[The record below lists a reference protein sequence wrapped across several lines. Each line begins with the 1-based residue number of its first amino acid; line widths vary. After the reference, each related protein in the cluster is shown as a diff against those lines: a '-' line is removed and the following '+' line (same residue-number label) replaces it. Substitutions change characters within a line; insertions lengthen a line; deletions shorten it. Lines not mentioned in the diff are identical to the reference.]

1 MNNAKITAQ
10 HLGRKAVVYLR
21 QSSSRQV
28 RENLES
34 QRLQYALADR
44 ARALGWTEVEIIDS
58 DLGISAAASGGRR
71 PGFEQLVSQVALAEV
86 GAIFSRELSRLSR
99 NDKDWCQLLEVC
111 QLFGT
116 LIGDAEQVYDVNLLD
131 DQLVLGI
138 KGTLSVV
145 ELKVLHS
152 RMRQGLLAKAQR
164 GELFGR
170 LAVGYVLGADGEV
183 LKDPDE
189 RVQQA
194 IALVFQKF
202 RELWSVRQTWV
213 WFHEH
218 GVDLPVQVIDGS
230 GRVRIEWKAPTR
242 PFLQHLLQNP
252 FYAGAYV
259 YGRQARQTV
268 WEDGRLLRKTRR
280 VSSPE
285 QCQVFIREHHAGYI
299 DWESFEHHQRMIRRN
314 SNRSQSQEG
323 QRSVRAGQALLTGL
337 LRCGVCGRRLFVAY
351 QGADGSRPRYFC
363 KAKTAPQGRCVS
375 VGGIGLD
382 QRVSE
387 ELLRVIAA
395 LGAEAGCRA
404 LERFAAPDPE
414 HVALLR
420 HHVEQLTYASQRAF
434 EQYDQVDARNRLV
447 AAELERRW
455 NEKLAEREKARA
467 ALSRAERPAPTL
479 SAADQHRL
487 EELAANFERVW
498 VHAQCPIEIKKKILR
513 TAIEEII
520 VFPVEG
526 TERLRFVIHWNGGV
540 HTEFESAKAKLF
552 LVRPTSGEALDIIR
566 RMAERYGDDQIA
578 AVLNCLG
585 HRTGKGNPWSQQRVG
600 DVRRSYA
607 IAGRARGVPLEGIL
621 NLSQA
626 ARHCD
631 IRPDVIRRLVAIGL
645 LPMTQIVAH
654 APWEIRQAD
663 LEAPAIRTALEH
675 LRRTGRL
682 PVTAAAGGVT
692 PNQKTLF
699 SQNQEV
705 GNERQSD

>member
-1 MNNAKITAQ
+1 MNNAKINAQ
-10 HLGRKAVVYLR
+10 HLSRKAVIYLR
-21 QSSSRQV
+21 QSSGRQV

-44 ARALGWTEVEIIDS
+44 ARAMGWTQVEIIDT
-58 DLGISAAASGGRR
+58 DLGISASASGGRR

-86 GAIFSRELSRLSR
+86 GVIFSRELSRLSR

-116 LIGDAEQVYDVNLLD
+116 LIGDEEQLYDINLLD

-145 ELKVLHS
+145 ELKVLQS
-152 RMRQGLLAKAQR
+152 RMRQGLLAKARR

-170 LAVGYVLGADGEV
+170 LAVGYVLGPDAQV
-183 LKDPDE
+183 VKDPDE
-189 RVQQA
+189 RVRES
-194 IALVFQKF
+194 IALVFHKF
-202 RELWSVRQTWV
+202 RELWSVRQTFV
-213 WFHEH
+213 WFHEQ
-218 GVDLPVQVIDGS
+218 GVDLPVHVIDGS
-230 GRVRIEWKAPTR
+230 GRVHLGWKAPSR

-259 YGRQARQTV
+259 YGVQRRQTV
-268 WEDGRLLRKTRR
+268 LEDGRLVRKTRR
-280 VSSPE
+280 VLSPE
-285 QCQVFIREHHAGYI
+285 QCQVFIREHHEAYI
-299 DWESFEHHQRMIRRN
+299 DWESFEHHQGMIRRN
-314 SNRSQSQEG
+314 SNRSRSHEG
-323 QRSVRAGQALLTGL
+323 QTAVRAGQALLTGL

-375 VGGIGLD
+375 VGGVGLD

-387 ELLRVIAA
+387 ELLRVIST
-395 LGAEAGCRA
+395 LGAEAGRRA
-404 LERFAAPDPE
+404 LERCACPDPE
-414 HVALLR
+414 RVAVLR
-420 HHVEQLTYASQRAF
+420 RQVAQLTYEAQRAF

-455 NEKLAEREKARA
+455 NEKLDESEKARH

-479 SAADQHRL
+479 SAADQQRL
-487 EELAANFERVW
+487 AELAANFERVW
-498 VHAQCPIEIKKKILR
+498 VHAECPIEIKKKILR

-520 VFPVEG
+520 VTPIENPD
-526 TERLRFVIHWNGGV
+526 RLRFVIHWNGGV
-540 HTEFESAKAKLF
+540 HTQFESAKAKLF
-552 LVRPTSGEALDIIR
+552 LARPTSGEALDIIR

-578 AVLNCLG
+578 GVLNCLG
-585 HRTGKGNPWSQQRVG
+585 QRTGKGNPWSQQRVG
-600 DVRRSYA
+600 DVRRTYA
-607 IAGRARGVPLEGIL
+607 IPGQSRGLSLEGVF

-631 IRPDVIRRLVAIGL
+631 VRLDVIRRLVAIGL

-663 LEAPAIRTALEH
+663 LDAPAVRTALDH
-675 LRRTGRL
+675 FRRTGRL
-682 PVTAAAGGVT
+682 PVVGGVP

-699 SQNQEV
+699 PENQEL
-705 GNERQSD
+705 GNERQSN